1 MRISDWSS
9 DVCSS
14 DLELLL
20 DEAKIESTLVF
31 YGSARIPHPDQAN
44 VPVEKA
50 QSDYDRKVAER
61 LAAKAKYY
69 DEARKLARTASQ
81 FPVTDD
87 GSRNFVVCSGGGPSI
102 MEAANRGADDVGA
115 QSIGLKDRKST
126 RLNSS
131 H

>member
-14 DLELLL
+14 DL
-20 DEAKIESTLVF
+20 IESTFVF

-102 MEAANRGADDVGA
+102 MEAANRGADDRSEEHTSEL
-115 QSIGLKDRKST
+115 QSLMRI
-126 RLNSS
+126 
-131 H
+131 